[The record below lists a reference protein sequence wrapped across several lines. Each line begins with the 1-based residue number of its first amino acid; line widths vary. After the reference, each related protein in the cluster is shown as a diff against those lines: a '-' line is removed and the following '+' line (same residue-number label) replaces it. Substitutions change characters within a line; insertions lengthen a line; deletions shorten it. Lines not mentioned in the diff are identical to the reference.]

1 MRWGSELMEIRNRL
15 FPYPVLCMEN
25 DDYVNC
31 GFNIRIKQTEK
42 LKDIAL
48 QFDVDLDNKE
58 LLQLVREGKAEYLV
72 HVECSNTS
80 FRKVVRNAGNSFTYR
95 IPKAKVNK
103 EVYLV
108 GMVVAKQTITN
119 FYSSNF
125 NEDYDEPVEFAK
137 GSILAYRNLP
147 RIIVLKNYE
156 ELASDDSFFTIV
168 CKNSGQDIDEPV
180 TFDLNGNK
188 IKIFVDDSIYNEYVK
203 FHTNPVMKPLMISM
217 LVMPALA
224 YVIEEV
230 RSDGIENYV
239 SCYWYQKIKK
249 YCELQGKRFVE
260 DIIDGDSTSIEIAQE
275 MLQLPLGK
283 AFRNLSAVVEE

>member
-249 YCELQGKRFVE
+249 SCELQGKRFVE

>member
-1 MRWGSELMEIRNRL
+1 MEIRNRL

-31 GFNIRIKQTEK
+31 SFNIQIKQTEE
-42 LKDIAL
+42 LKDIIL
-48 QFDVDLDNKE
+48 QFNVELNNNDLLE
-58 LLQLVREGKAEYLV
+58 LIRKGEAEYLI
-72 HVECSNTS
+72 HIECSNTS

-95 IPKAKVNK
+95 IPKTKVNK

-108 GMVVAKQTITN
+108 GMVIARKTITN

-125 NEDYDEPVEFAK
+125 NEDYDEPVDFEK

-156 ELASDDSFFTIV
+156 ELASDDAFFTIV
-168 CKNSGQDIDEPV
+168 CKNNGQDIDEPV
-180 TFDLNGNK
+180 TFDINGNK

-203 FHTNPVMKPLMISM
+203 FHTNPVMNPLMISM
-217 LVMPALA
+217 LVMPALT
-224 YVIEEV
+224 YVIEVMRNE
-230 RSDGIENYV
+230 GIENYI

-249 YCELQGKRFVE
+249 SCELQGKRFVE
-260 DIIDGDSTSIEIAQE
+260 DIIEGDATSIEIAQE

-283 AFRNLSAVVEE
+283 AFRNLSTVAEE

>member
-1 MRWGSELMEIRNRL
+1 MRWGSELMEIKNRL

-31 GFNIRIKQTEK
+31 RFNIRIKQTEE
-42 LKDIAL
+42 LKDIVL
-48 QFDVDLDNKE
+48 QFNVDLDNKE
-58 LLQLVREGKAEYLV
+58 LLQLVREGRAEYLV
-72 HVECSNTS
+72 HMECSNTS

-95 IPKAKVNK
+95 IPKGKVNK

-108 GMVVAKQTITN
+108 AMIVAKQTITN

-137 GSILAYRNLP
+137 GAILAYRNLP

-203 FHTNPVMKPLMISM
+203 FHTNPVMKPIMISM

-224 YVIEEV
+224 YVIEEI
-230 RSDGIENYV
+230 RGDGIENYV

-249 YCELQGKRFVE
+249 SCELQGKRFVE
-260 DIIDGDSTSIEIAQE
+260 DIIDGDATSIEIAQE

-283 AFRNLSAVVEE
+283 AFRNLSAVAEE

>member
-1 MRWGSELMEIRNRL
+1 MEIRNRL

-249 YCELQGKRFVE
+249 SCELQGKRFVE